1 MTLQSE
7 RLYLYPIWIRLWH
20 VFNALLCLT
29 LIITGLSIQFS
40 NPTLVVKFKLAV
52 SIHNIVGVALGLN
65 YIIFFIGNLFTINGA
80 YYLIEVTGFMKRL
93 MSQLRYYTLGIFK
106 KENPPFPVT
115 KDSKFNP
122 LQQFSYVVTMYILI
136 PLSILSG
143 LGLLYPEIPVRH
155 LLGISGLDW
164 TDLIHLF
171 VGFFITIFMCI
182 HIYFCTIGK
191 TPISN
196 FKSIIDGYHESH

>member
-1 MTLQSE
+1 MTHQSE
-7 RLYLYPIWIRLWH
+7 RLYLYPVWVRLWH
-20 VFNALLCLT
+20 VLNALLCLT

-52 SIHNIVGVALGLN
+52 SIHNIAGVALALN
-65 YIIFFIGNLFTINGA
+65 YIIFFIGNLFTINGV
-80 YYLIEVTGFMKRL
+80 YYLIEVKGFMKRL
-93 MSQLRYYTLGIFK
+93 MSQFRYYTIGIFK

-115 KDSKFNP
+115 KDNKFNP
-122 LQQFSYVVTMYILI
+122 LQQFSYVATMYILV

-143 LGLLYPEIPVRH
+143 LGLLYPEIP
-155 LLGISGLDW
+155 LKNFLGISGLDW

-191 TPISN
+191 TPTSN
-196 FKSIIDGYHESH
+196 FRSIIDGYHESH